1 MSWGARRGAGRQAQ
15 MAEDLDDYRRTFD
28 GGPSTRLRTGDDLR
42 GAAAVRA
49 VLTVDVGRLELVFVN
64 LLSNAIKYCDPA
76 KPVRSVEVTGQ
87 EKDGDRR
94 LIVVRDNGLGIP
106 QEALASIFRRFT
118 RVHPQRDEISGLGL
132 GLSIVEDCLRTLGGT
147 VQVESTE
154 GVGSAFALTL
164 SVTPPSSPRS

>member
-1 MSWGARRGAGRQAQ
+1 
-15 MAEDLDDYRRTFD
+15 
-28 GGPSTRLRTGDDLR
+28 
-42 GAAAVRA
+42 
-49 VLTVDVGRLELVFVN
+49 
-64 LLSNAIKYCDPA
+64 
-76 KPVRSVEVTGQ
+76 VEVTGQ
-87 EKDGDRR
+87 EKDGDQR

-154 GVGSAFALTL
+154 GVGSSFALTL
-164 SVTPPSSPRS
+164 PATPPSSSQS

>member
-1 MSWGARRGAGRQAQ
+1 
-15 MAEDLDDYRRTFD
+15 
-28 GGPSTRLRTGDDLR
+28 
-42 GAAAVRA
+42 

-76 KPVRSVEVTGQ
+76 KPVRYVEVTGQ

-118 RVHPQRDEISGLGL
+118 RVHPQREMKSVAWVSASR
-132 GLSIVEDCLRTLGGT
+132 LSKI
-147 VQVESTE
+147 
-154 GVGSAFALTL
+154 A
-164 SVTPPSSPRS
+164 

>member
-1 MSWGARRGAGRQAQ
+1 MEPTHDNAVVQEIDVSTIVEEEARQLRE
-15 MAEDLDDYRRTFD
+15 MAEA
-28 GGPSTRLRTGDDLR
+28 R
-42 GAAAVRA
+42 GVEIR
-49 VLTVDVGRLELVFVN
+49 VSSGLPWLTVDVGRLELVFVN

-76 KPVRSVEVTGQ
+76 KPVRYVEVTGQ

-106 QEALASIFRRFT
+106 REALASIFRRFT
-118 RVHPQRDEISGLGL
+118 RVHRQPNEISGLGL

-154 GVGSAFALTL
+154 GVGSSFALTL
-164 SVTPPSSPRS
+164 PVTPPSSPRS